1 MVRTSRRAILR
12 QAMFVS
18 VSTLLCSGKALASQS
33 ESGDHNLTLTP
44 LIQALRATGKSVC
57 LSVADHLEALDSPY
71 ASFDLHLRSAGLTEE
86 DTLGLAA
93 ALKSLVGQEG
103 PSMRS
108 FSVSFNPGMND
119 IGAAALLAALPTAV
133 TEVGMVGCALGDA
146 SGQAV
151 LDLVR
156 RGNALRM
163 ICVEGNDF
171 SSRMRAEI
179 SDTGRE
185 RAGLFIVV

>member
-1 MVRTSRRAILR
+1 MVRTSRRAMLR

-18 VSTLLCSGKALASQS
+18 ASALLCSGKAFASQP
-33 ESGDHNLTLTP
+33 ESGDHNLKLTP
-44 LIQALRATGKSVC
+44 VIQALRAARKSVC

-93 ALKSLVGQEG
+93 ALKSLAGQEG

-119 IGAAALLAALPTAV
+119 IGATALLAALPTAV

-146 SGQAV
+146 SGHAV

-171 SSRMRAEI
+171 SSRIRAEI
-179 SDTGRE
+179 SDTGRDH
-185 RAGLFIVV
+185 ADLFIVV